1 MPKLDPRLRRV
12 RRATPPEPMPPSLRV
27 PQAGRRRHPRRY
39 PHSRSH
45 PCTRHRCRTHGRRPS
60 SCHRHGFHWDFSTLC
75 MGGPHD
81 VQLGDFRPPPTA
93 VLSVTAVTGAETP
106 VLSSADV
113 VLPPHQPG
121 RMSYAETMRWLKEA
135 IPFPPMPTYAD
146 V

>member
-93 VLSVTAVTGAETP
+93 VLSVIGWTIGAGIAFLAARHLGRPILEKFVSLEAVDAMT
-106 VLSSADV
+106 D
-113 VLPPHQPG
+113 
-121 RMSYAETMRWLKEA
+121 R
-135 IPFPPMPTYAD
+135 IPEDTRFLVIVPC
-146 V
+146 